1 MADDIKNKK
10 ATKKEQEKKTKEQ
23 DKKTPEKKGFI
34 KSLQKRKIKV
44 EKNGKTKA
52 EITKTEADEENK
64 DNIKKIKIEKM
75 KADIS
80 KNDNKKK
87 VKEYYDYSF
96 IFAILFLL
104 VFGLIMIFS
113 ASSYTAELKFKSSAF
128 FVKKQLGYVVF
139 GCMLM
144 MVVSR
149 IPYTLWIK
157 LSKFIYAVTTFLALL
172 VLIIGKDVNGAKRW
186 LKIGPI
192 NFQPSETV
200 KVAIIIFL
208 AYYLVKYKDELHSD
222 DRKVVEKKLWIL
234 FAIVSVPTLLVMK
247 ENLSTAII
255 IFLIAFCMSFMGTV
269 NKRLHLA
276 GALAMGVA
284 LFTAKPLVKFIYD
297 RGIRD
302 YHLTRF
308 LVWAEPEKF
317 SRDGGYQVMQGL
329 YAIGSGKIL
338 GKGLGLGMQKFF
350 LPESQNDMIFA
361 IIVEEMGLFGAGLVM
376 AIFAFMIYRML
387 IITFSVKEPEGVY
400 LVVGVLIHLSLQV
413 ILNIAVV
420 TGVLPNTG
428 VSLPF
433 ISFGGS
439 SILIL
444 LAEMGIVLSVAR
456 TIKME

>member
-10 ATKKEQEKKTKEQ
+10 AAKKEQEKKTKEQ

-64 DNIKKIKIEKM
+64 DNIKKIKIEKT

-139 GCMLM
+139 GCILM
-144 MVVSR
+144 MGVSR

-269 NKRLHLA
+269 NKRLHLT

-308 LVWAEPEKF
+308 LEKF